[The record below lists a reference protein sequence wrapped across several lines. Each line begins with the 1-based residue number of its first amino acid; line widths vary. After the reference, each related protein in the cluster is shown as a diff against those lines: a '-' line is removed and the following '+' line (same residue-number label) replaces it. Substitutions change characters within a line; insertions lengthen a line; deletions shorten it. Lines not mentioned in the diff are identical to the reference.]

1 MAIDTP
7 AKLAILGAGPIGLET
22 ALYARFLGYD
32 VVVFEQ
38 GRTCEHVLRRG
49 HVSMLFSFSELHSPL
64 GLAAIQ
70 AQDENYEPPANDAL
84 LSGREWVDEYLGPLA
99 ATDLLADH
107 IQLNTRVL
115 GVGKEQVIKTDL
127 ETDLPEGDER
137 GDWSFRILVHDA
149 AGAERI
155 ELADGVLD
163 CTGVYSQPNF
173 AGHGGLP
180 AIGELSLREQIHYHL
195 PDVLGAHRAQFANQR
210 TLLIG
215 DGIDVARAAVLLDQ
229 LRTTEPATE
238 FMWIT
243 RHEAEPAGPVT
254 IVREDLWPGFGPL
267 KQRANEIATSSR
279 CWHFGTHLERV
290 ERSANG
296 RFVVELAGLYA
307 GRHEFDQILAIV
319 EYRGDAS
326 LFAELQVSVHPIHGG
341 NDQPGIR
348 QNEANFYVLGSKS
361 AGRNAQFFTF
371 AEGLAQIR
379 DVFALIGDRP
389 TLDLY
394 ASKPRLPK

>member
-7 AKLAILGAGPIGLET
+7 AKLAILGAGPIGLEV

-32 VVVFEQ
+32 VIVLEQ
-38 GRTCEHVLRRG
+38 GRVCEHVLRRG
-49 HVSMLFSFSELHSPL
+49 HVSMFFPFTDLHSPL
-64 GLAAIQ
+64 GLAALQ
-70 AQDENYEPPANDAL
+70 AQHDDYQPPARDAL
-84 LSGREWVDEYLGPLA
+84 LSGREWVNEYLGPLA
-99 ATDLLADH
+99 ATDLLAEH
-107 IQLNTRVL
+107 IRPNTRVL

-137 GDWSFRILVHDA
+137 GDWSFRILVRDA
-149 AGAERI
+149 DGAERI

-180 AIGELSLREQIHYHL
+180 AMSELSLREQIHYHL
-195 PDVLGAHRAQFANQR
+195 PDVLGADRAKFANQR

-215 DGIDVARAAVLLDQ
+215 DGIDAARAAVLLDQ
-229 LRTTEPATE
+229 LRTSEPATE
-238 FMWIT
+238 FVWIT
-243 RHEAEPAGPVT
+243 RHEIEPAGPVT
-254 IVREDLWPGFGPL
+254 IMREDLWPGFGPL

-279 CWHFGTHLERV
+279 CWHWGTHLERV
-290 ERSANG
+290 ERLPSG
-296 RFVVELAGLYA
+296 RFAVELSGSYA
-307 GRHEFDQILAIV
+307 GTHEFDQLLALV

-348 QNEANFYVLGSKS
+348 QSEANFYILGSKS
-361 AGRNAQFFTF
+361 AGRHAQYFTF
-371 AEGLAQIR
+371 ADGLAQIR
-379 DVFALIGDRP
+379 AVFALLGDRP
-389 TLDLY
+389 SLDLY
-394 ASKPRLPK
+394 ASEPKLR